1 MTHDRSVVV
10 GMKSSQLLVINF
22 PLAVFTSPDT
32 HNMAAMVRLLDTD
45 SHLDTGNHLEE
56 SIPCDH
62 NSEDIRNIYNLPY
75 NEQMWLLVFMN
86 SFEEGQ

>member
-1 MTHDRSVVV
+1 
-10 GMKSSQLLVINF
+10 
-22 PLAVFTSPDT
+22 
-32 HNMAAMVRLLDTD
+32 MAAMVRLLDTD

-56 SIPCDH
+56 SIPYDH